1 MIKQT
6 LKLSLLSLLLV
17 STPIYFGCAPQKTV
31 NTGAEE
37 KVTPG
42 TEESTSKVVEKTTTA
57 RIEETAN
64 PGADRNVGVGIEKI
78 ANARKKEIINAH
90 TKEVASTRIGRLQFR
105 SSWFGNTG
113 GNSDTAG
120 QSWIERIKVKP
131 DGRVW
136 SQTGWDE
143 AGNNNVVYKNGVRVS
158 KFRGKINPYEVKIRG
173 RRWVIPNPKF
183 LGGDRVQ
190 TADGKCV
197 IRDAGTPSA
206 LAVSN
211 KGHLMVAD
219 NGPRQYIRIY
229 DVSSCKPR
237 LVRTFGEEGGV
248 FSKGKPAGVV
258 EPLRFYGLNGV
269 GMDRA
274 GNICVGGQIVGGGGW
289 IRCLTPEGK
298 LKWEVYS
305 AGWLSNAAADPDTDG
320 RIFYSSSAA
329 YQMNYATNKQGKE
342 AGDFPVRFTIDI
354 FRYPDDPRAKVF
366 GDGEWLDLEDAPA
379 DGHYAVNPNGI
390 VAVRSCGTGRK
401 YLFGSGQNGPK
412 LDAYKID
419 ERGIFKPME
428 LNDMEKAWAMNVDDK
443 CNIWVGKEG
452 KNDEGVLMYPF
463 RGADSQGNLQYGE
476 AQVIPRPFAD
486 MTTIQRIHYD
496 TKQDALYLT
505 GYSKKYPHQDGWG
518 LVGRVM
524 YRWNGIS
531 QGKMD
536 LHPGYPILFPD
547 EPHGEGNESG
557 AAPGQKTSVDIET
570 SPRYKS
576 IAWAGKYAF
585 ATYVARNKTRGGRRG
600 YTDVYDLD
608 TGKKVGSFFP
618 DRNIMRRD
626 NEVGWVD
633 IVNGNSAFLRS
644 NGEYV
649 VSVED
654 NAYNKYLLFRWC
666 PNRKC

>member
-1 MIKQT
+1 MIKQ
-6 LKLSLLSLLLV
+6 KFKIGLLSLLLA
-17 STPIYFGCAPQKTV
+17 SSSIYFACTPQKTT
-31 NTGAEE
+31 NA
-37 KVTPG
+37 G
-42 TEESTSKVVEKTTTA
+42 TEKTANNVLTENITSANVETTANPKVEK
-57 RIEETAN
+57 TAN
-64 PGADRNVGVGIEKI
+64 PGAENNISAGIDKI
-78 ANARKKEIINAH
+78 ATVRRGELKFI
-90 TKEVASTRIGRLQFR
+90 

-113 GNSDTAG
+113 GNRDTAG
-120 QSWIERIKVKP
+120 QSWIERIKVQP
-131 DGRVW
+131 DGSVW

-143 AGNNNVVYKNGVRVS
+143 AGNNNVIYKDGKRVG
-158 KFRGKINPYEVKIRG
+158 KFQGKINPYEAKVRG

-190 TADGKCV
+190 TVDGRCV
-197 IRDAGTPSA
+197 IKDAGTPSA
-206 LAVSN
+206 LAVTN
-211 KGHLMVAD
+211 DRHLMVAD

-229 DVSSCKPR
+229 DVSSPCNPK
-237 LVRTFGEEGGV
+237 LIRTFGEEGGV

-258 EPLRFYGLNGV
+258 EPLRFYGINGV

-289 IRCLTPEGK
+289 IRCLTPQGK
-298 LKWEVYS
+298 LKWQVYS

-329 YQMNYATNKQGKE
+329 YRMDYGVTKQGKE

-354 FRYPDDPRAKVF
+354 FRYPDDPRTKVYA
-366 GDGEWLDLEDAPA
+366 GGKWLDLKEASA

-419 ERGIFKPME
+419 ERGMFMPME
-428 LNDMEKAWAMNVDDK
+428 LNNIEKAWAMNVDDK

-452 KNDEGVLMYPF
+452 ENDKGVLMYPF
-463 RGADSQGNLQYGE
+463 TGIDAQGNLQYGE
-476 AQVIPRPFAD
+476 AKVIPRPFAD

-496 TKQDALYLT
+496 SKQDALYLT
-505 GYSKKYPHQDGWG
+505 GYSKKYPYKEGWG
-518 LVGRVM
+518 LVGSVM

-531 QGKMD
+531 KGKMD
-536 LHPGYPILFPD
+536 LHPGYPAVFPD
-547 EPHGEGNESG
+547 IPHGKGSDSG
-557 AAPGQKTSVDIET
+557 AAPGEKTNVDIET

-576 IAWAGKYAF
+576 ISWAGNYAF
-585 ATYVARNKTRGGRRG
+585 ASYVARNKTKGGRRG
-600 YTDVYDLD
+600 HTDVYDLN
-608 TGKKVGSFFP
+608 TGKKVKSLFP
-618 DRNIMRRD
+618 DGNIMRTD
-626 NEVGWVD
+626 DEVGWVD
-633 IVNGNSAFLRS
+633 IINGNSAFLRS

-654 NAYNKYLLFRWC
+654 DAYNKYLLFRWC
-666 PNRKC
+666 PSKKCN